1 MSEILRTNEILSKGY
16 GVSPKLVMIDE
27 NLSIEAKAIYAY
39 LSSFCGSGN
48 IAFPQISTIVS
59 HLKVSNERFYKHF
72 KLLIKYGYISVSQ
85 ERTQGKFAN
94 NIYTLNTVVTPM
106 LEEEEEQ
113 PDIEFTETENTD
125 NGKTVD
131 RNTVTEFSDN
141 GKPKANNNNI
151 NNNSINNNN
160 INNNKKE
167 KERACVRAD
176 KSINKINNNI
186 SKDKKTDF
194 DNLINSYTDNDEL
207 KEAIYE
213 FIKMRTAI
221 KKPMTTKAL
230 DILLNKLNNLAT
242 DDDTKIKVLEQSIEH
257 SWQTVYALKEND
269 NGRSIQNS
277 GQFGRTMARETGGA
291 EKSNT
296 QQQKKKWDIEL
307 VPFEFDPDD
316 DLSDVI

>member
-85 ERTQGKFAN
+85 ERTQGKFSN
-94 NIYTLNTVVTPM
+94 NVYTLNTVVTPI

-113 PDIEFTETENTD
+113 SETDFTEMENTD

-131 RNTVTEFSDN
+131 RNTVSEFSDN

-207 KEAIYE
+207 KETIYE

-242 DDDTKIKVLEQSIEH
+242 DEDTKIKVLEQSIEH
-257 SWQTVYALKEND
+257 CWQTVYELKEKED
-269 NGRSIQNS
+269 GKDIRDSE
-277 GQFGRTMARETGGA
+277 QFRTNVYRKTGGA
-291 EKSNT
+291 KEHTTPKETAN
-296 QQQKKKWDIEL
+296 KYDIKIKP
-307 VPFEFDPDD
+307 VTITDTDY
-316 DLSDVI
+316 SKII

>member
-48 IAFPQISTIVS
+48 IAFPQISTIVN

-94 NIYTLNTVVTPM
+94 NVYTLNTVVTPI

-113 PDIEFTETENTD
+113 SETDFTETGNTD
-125 NGKTVD
+125 NGNTVD
-131 RNTVTEFSDN
+131 RNTVAEFSDN
-141 GKPKANNNNI
+141 GKSKANNNNI

-160 INNNKKE
+160 INNKKE
-167 KERACVRAD
+167 KERACARA
-176 KSINKINNNI
+176 NENNTKIKNNI
-186 SKDKKTDF
+186 SRDKKTDF

-230 DILLNKLNNLAT
+230 EILLNKLNALAS
-242 DDDTKIKVLEQSIEH
+242 DDDIKIKVLEQSIEH
-257 SWQTVYALKEND
+257 SWQTVYELKEID
-269 NGRSIQNS
+269 NGKDIRNS
-277 GQFGRTMARETGGA
+277 GEFGHRLTNEAERTKGYVAPKKTTDEYSVRVKPVEITPTDYA
-291 EKSNT
+291 E
-296 QQQKKKWDIEL
+296 I
-307 VPFEFDPDD
+307 
-316 DLSDVI
+316 I

>member
-1 MSEILRTNEILSKGY
+1 M
-16 GVSPKLVMIDE
+16 
-27 NLSIEAKAIYAY
+27 
-39 LSSFCGSGN
+39 
-48 IAFPQISTIVS
+48 
-59 HLKVSNERFYKHF
+59 SNERFYKHF

-94 NIYTLNTVVTPM
+94 NIYTLNIVIAPVV
-106 LEEEEEQ
+106 EDDEQ

-131 RNTVTEFSDN
+131 RKTVAEFSDN
-141 GKPKANNNNI
+141 GKSKANNNNI

-207 KEAIYE
+207 KETIYE

-242 DDDTKIKVLEQSIEH
+242 DEDTKIKVLEQSIEH
-257 SWQTVYALKEND
+257 CWQTVYELKEKED
-269 NGRSIQNS
+269 GKDIRDSE
-277 GQFGRTMARETGGA
+277 QFRTNVYRKTGGA
-291 EKSNT
+291 KEHTTPKETAN
-296 QQQKKKWDIEL
+296 KYDIKIKP
-307 VPFEFDPDD
+307 VTITDTDY
-316 DLSDVI
+316 SKII

>member
-131 RNTVTEFSDN
+131 RNTVSEFSDN

-207 KEAIYE
+207 KETIYE

-230 DILLNKLNNLAT
+230 DILLNKLNSLAS
-242 DDDTKIKVLEQSIEH
+242 DDDTKVKVLEQSIEH
-257 SWQTVYALKEND
+257 SWQTVYALKEKED
-269 NGRSIQNS
+269 GRSIQNS
-277 GQFGRTMARETGGA
+277 GQFGRTMASETRGT

-296 QQQKKKWDIEL
+296 QQQKKKWDIEF

>member
-94 NIYTLNTVVTPM
+94 NIYTLNTVIAPVV
-106 LEEEEEQ
+106 EDDEQ

-131 RNTVTEFSDN
+131 RKTVAEFSDN
-141 GKPKANNNNI
+141 GKPKANNNN
-151 NNNSINNNN
+151 INNNN

-207 KEAIYE
+207 KETIYE

-242 DDDTKIKVLEQSIEH
+242 DEDTKIKVLEQSIEH
-257 SWQTVYALKEND
+257 CWQTVYELKEKED
-269 NGRSIQNS
+269 GKDIRDSE
-277 GQFGRTMARETGGA
+277 QFRTNVYRKTGGA
-291 EKSNT
+291 KEHTTPKETAN
-296 QQQKKKWDIEL
+296 KYDIKIKP
-307 VPFEFDPDD
+307 VTITDTDY
-316 DLSDVI
+316 SKII

>member
-48 IAFPQISTIVS
+48 IAFPQISTIVN

-85 ERTQGKFAN
+85 ERSQGKFAN

-106 LEEEEEQ
+106 LEEEEEER
-113 PDIEFTETENTD
+113 PEADFTETENTD

-131 RNTVTEFSDN
+131 RNTVAEFSDN
-141 GKPKANNNNI
+141 GKPKANNNN
-151 NNNSINNNN
+151 INNNN

-213 FIKMRTAI
+213 FIKMRKTI
-221 KKPMTTKAL
+221 KQPLTTHAL
-230 DILLNKLNNLAT
+230 SLILKDVDKLANDT
-242 DDDTKIKVLEQSIEH
+242 STKIKVLEQSVKK
-257 SWQTVYALKEND
+257 SWRGVFKLKD
-269 NGRSIQNS
+269 DDYGSISNTKKIGS
-277 GQFGRTMARETGGA
+277 EFCKETGELKGN
-291 EKSNT
+291 SNSEET
-296 QQQKKKWDIEL
+296 GEEPWWKHTDKIRADN
-307 VPFEFDPDD
+307 VDY
-316 DLSDVI
+316 SDVI

>member
-48 IAFPQISTIVS
+48 IAFPQISTIVN

-94 NIYTLNTVVTPM
+94 NIYTLNTVIAPVV
-106 LEEEEEQ
+106 EDDEQ

-131 RNTVTEFSDN
+131 RKTVAEFSDN
-141 GKPKANNNNI
+141 GKSKANNNNI

-207 KEAIYE
+207 KETIYE

-230 DILLNKLNNLAT
+230 DILLNKINNLAT
-242 DDDTKIKVLEQSIEH
+242 DEDTKIKVLEQSIEH
-257 SWQTVYALKEND
+257 CWQTVYELKEKD
-269 NGRSIQNS
+269 DGKDIRDSE
-277 GQFGRTMARETGGA
+277 QFRTNVYRKTGGA
-291 EKSNT
+291 KEHTTPKETAN
-296 QQQKKKWDIEL
+296 KYDIKIKP
-307 VPFEFDPDD
+307 VTITDTDY
-316 DLSDVI
+316 SKII

>member
-160 INNNKKE
+160 INNNKKG

>member
-94 NIYTLNTVVTPM
+94 NIYTLNTVVTPI
-106 LEEEEEQ
+106 LEEEEQ
-113 PDIEFTETENTD
+113 PETDFTETENTD

-131 RNTVTEFSDN
+131 RNTVAEFSDN
-141 GKPKANNNNI
+141 GKSKANNNNI
-151 NNNSINNNN
+151 NNNSIN
-160 INNNKKE
+160 NNNKKE

-194 DNLINSYTDNDEL
+194 DNLINSYTDNNEL
-207 KEAIYE
+207 KETIYE

-269 NGRSIQNS
+269 NERSIQNS
-277 GQFGRTMARETGGA
+277 GQFGHRLTNEAERTKGYVAPKKTTDEYSVRVKPVEITPTDYA
-291 EKSNT
+291 E
-296 QQQKKKWDIEL
+296 I
-307 VPFEFDPDD
+307 
-316 DLSDVI
+316 I

>member
-94 NIYTLNTVVTPM
+94 NIYTLNTVIAPVV
-106 LEEEEEQ
+106 EDDEQ

-131 RNTVTEFSDN
+131 RKTVAEFSDN

-167 KERACVRAD
+167 RACVCAD

-213 FIKMRTAI
+213 FIKMRKTI
-221 KKPMTTKAL
+221 KQPLTTHAL
-230 DILLNKLNNLAT
+230 SLILKDVDKLANDT
-242 DDDTKIKVLEQSIEH
+242 STKIKVLEQSVKK
-257 SWQTVYALKEND
+257 SWRGVFKLKD
-269 NGRSIQNS
+269 DDYGSISNTKK
-277 GQFGRTMARETGGA
+277 FGSEFCKETGELKGN
-291 EKSNT
+291 SNSEET
-296 QQQKKKWDIEL
+296 GEEPWWKHTDKIRADN
-307 VPFEFDPDD
+307 VDY
-316 DLSDVI
+316 SDVI

>member
-48 IAFPQISTIVS
+48 IAFPQISTIVN

-94 NIYTLNTVVTPM
+94 NIYTLNTVIAPVV
-106 LEEEEEQ
+106 EDDEQ

-131 RNTVTEFSDN
+131 RKTVAEFSDN
-141 GKPKANNNNI
+141 GKSKANNNNI

-207 KEAIYE
+207 KETIYE

-242 DDDTKIKVLEQSIEH
+242 DEDTKIKVLEQSIEH
-257 SWQTVYALKEND
+257 CWQTVYELKEKED
-269 NGRSIQNS
+269 GKDIRDSE
-277 GQFGRTMARETGGA
+277 QFRTNVYRKTGGA
-291 EKSNT
+291 KEHTTPKETAN
-296 QQQKKKWDIEL
+296 KYDIKIKP
-307 VPFEFDPDD
+307 VTITDTDY
-316 DLSDVI
+316 SKII

>member
-48 IAFPQISTIVS
+48 IAFPQISTIVN

-94 NIYTLNTVVTPM
+94 NIYTLNTVITPM

-113 PDIEFTETENTD
+113 SETDFTETGNTD

-131 RNTVTEFSDN
+131 RNTVAEFSDN
-141 GKPKANNNNI
+141 GKSKANNNNI
-151 NNNSINNNN
+151 NNNSINNNS
-160 INNNKKE
+160 INNKKE
-167 KERACVRAD
+167 KERACACAD
-176 KSINKINNNI
+176 ENNTKIKNNI

-230 DILLNKLNNLAT
+230 DILLNKLNTLAT
-242 DDDTKIKVLEQSIEH
+242 DDDTKVKVLEQSIEH
-257 SWQTVYALKEND
+257 SWQTLYALKESD

-277 GQFGRTMARETGGA
+277 GQFGRTVASETRGT

-307 VPFEFDPDD
+307 VPFEFDPND

>member
-48 IAFPQISTIVS
+48 IAFPQISTIVN

-94 NIYTLNTVVTPM
+94 NIYTLNTVIAPVV
-106 LEEEEEQ
+106 EDDEQ

-131 RNTVTEFSDN
+131 RKTVAEFSDN
-141 GKPKANNNNI
+141 GKSKA

-213 FIKMRTAI
+213 FIKMRKTI
-221 KKPMTTKAL
+221 KQPLTTHAL
-230 DILLNKLNNLAT
+230 SLILKDVDKLANDT
-242 DDDTKIKVLEQSIEH
+242 STKIKVLEQSVKK
-257 SWQTVYALKEND
+257 SWRGVFKLKD
-269 NGRSIQNS
+269 DDYGSISNTKK
-277 GQFGRTMARETGGA
+277 FGSEFCKETGELKGN
-291 EKSNT
+291 SNSEET
-296 QQQKKKWDIEL
+296 GEEPWWKHTDKIRADN
-307 VPFEFDPDD
+307 VDY
-316 DLSDVI
+316 SDVI

>member
-94 NIYTLNTVVTPM
+94 NIYTLNTVIAPVV
-106 LEEEEEQ
+106 EDDEQ
-113 PDIEFTETENTD
+113 PDIEFTEKENTD

-131 RNTVTEFSDN
+131 RNTVAEFSDN
-141 GKPKANNNNI
+141 GKSKANNNNI

-207 KEAIYE
+207 KETIYE

-242 DDDTKIKVLEQSIEH
+242 DEDTKIKVLEQSIEH
-257 SWQTVYALKEND
+257 CWQTVYELKEKED
-269 NGRSIQNS
+269 GKDIRDSE
-277 GQFGRTMARETGGA
+277 QFRTNVYGKTGGA
-291 EKSNT
+291 KEHTTPKETAN
-296 QQQKKKWDIEL
+296 KYDIKIKP
-307 VPFEFDPDD
+307 VTITDTDY
-316 DLSDVI
+316 SKII